1 MLGLVASGRIKWG
14 NDKTQMISKKC
25 IMFLGRKNKPNL
37 YGGKKR
43 KMPMLMASGKTKNEN
58 NKMISCTNASNIKGI
73 GKLYLLMVS
82 LEGACARVENQS
94 SLGDE
99 TVGRKN
105 EHCIS

>member
-1 MLGLVASGRIKWG
+1 MLGLVASGRTKWG

-58 NKMISCTNASNIKGI
+58 NKMISCTNANNIKGI

-82 LEGACARVENQS
+82 LEGAGWKNNPPWGMKLWAEKMNIALVE
-94 SLGDE
+94 G
-99 TVGRKN
+99 
-105 EHCIS
+105 